1 MQKLARESLMKV
13 GDMVYHLCDPSDST
27 TLPVGLIVAVGFG
40 KEFTDV
46 DQTPD
51 LHPDIWVL
59 TNGLIERWN
68 KKYSRLY

>member
-1 MQKLARESLMKV
+1 MKV
-13 GDMVYHLCDPSDST
+13 GDMVEYTNDAVDIT
-27 TLPVGLIVAVGFG
+27 FPVGIIVAVGFG

-59 TNGLIERWN
+59 TNGVIERWN
-68 KKYSRLY
+68 EKYSRVCQ